1 MLRSIISIM
10 AREQVEPLSLHVATV
25 GPKAMLL
32 SHLYC
37 LLLKESYE
45 CSARMHAQTAPA
57 QREQLRTR
65 AELAAR
71 RAGDIARHL
80 AIFGNAPCNVL
91 LRSD

>member
-1 MLRSIISIM
+1 MLRRIISIM

-25 GPKAMLL
+25 AMLL

-71 RAGDIARHL
+71 RAGDIARYL